1 MPTSNPLANPLLPL
15 DSLVL
20 ATGANGLIASHVTDQ
35 LLAYGYRVRG
45 TVRSLSRSSYLTS
58 LYTTRHGH
66 SSRFSLHEIPDV
78 SAPGTWDAA
87 VKGVSAIAHVVGATD
102 LGVQDADESAA
113 EELKWQ
119 VDLLEAAR
127 RAGTVES
134 FVFTSS
140 AWAAWTPGTKRGVK
154 LTGDSWNDEAVEL
167 ARDKSVPAEEKGMA
181 GFMALKTLVEKGVWE
196 WVSREKPGFAFS
208 AILPDT
214 VMGECLDPKNQGI
227 PSTAGMVQ
235 WVWENKYV
243 DVLDMMRPQWHVDCR
258 DVGLLYVA
266 VLATPPRV
274 DRERIYA
281 FGDRYSWFKVAE
293 ILGHLF
299 PERRE
304 QLAKVKNTG
313 WDDTNV
319 PVEQGEELLRRMGQD
334 GWTKLE
340 ESVKQNAESW
350 LKLEKQGVTAHKY
363 AGGFELRLEARGGR

>member
-1 MPTSNPLANPLLPL
+1 MPTSNPAKITNPLLPPS
-15 DSLVL
+15 SLILV
-20 ATGANGLIASHVTDQ
+20 TGANGLIASHVTDQ
-35 LLAYGYRVRG
+35 LLAHGYRVRG
-45 TVRSLSRSSYLTS
+45 TVRSISRCSYLTD
-58 LYTTRHGH
+58 LYTARHGH
-66 SSRFSLHEIPDV
+66 PSRFSLHEVPDV
-78 SAPGTWDAA
+78 SAPGAWDDT
-87 VKGVSAIAHVVGATD
+87 VKGVSAIAHVLGATD

-119 VDLLEAAR
+119 VELLEAAR
-127 RAGTVES
+127 RTGTVES

-140 AWAAWTPGTKRGVK
+140 AWAAWTPGTKQSVK
-154 LTGDSWNDEAVEL
+154 LTEDSWNEEAVEL
-167 ARDKSVPAEEKGMA
+167 ARDKSVSAEAKGLA

-196 WVSREKPGFAFS
+196 WVRREKPEFAFN

-258 DVGLLYVA
+258 DTGLLYVA
-266 VLATPPRV
+266 VLVTSPKV

-293 ILGHLF
+293 ILGRVYPDH
-299 PERRE
+299 RE

-313 WDDTNV
+313 WDDTQV
-319 PVEQGEELLRRMGQD
+319 PVERGEELLRRVGQD

-340 ESVKQNAESW
+340 ESVKQNAKSW

-363 AGGFELRLEARGGR
+363 GVEASRGG